1 MVAVPEVLNR
11 NAAAAPVRD
20 GARIDVRHVSH
31 QFALRGAALP
41 VLQDVSFAVEPGEF
55 VALLGPS
62 GCGKSTLLRLVAGLE
77 KPRAGVLREDEIRI
91 TGPHPSRVVVF
102 QDPTLFPWRNVWD
115 NVALGLEAQGILKS
129 QLHRVD
135 AAIDLVGLSGLPKA
149 YPHQLSGGMAQR
161 VALARALVNDP
172 KILILD
178 EPLGKLDSL
187 TRITMQSELVSLWQ
201 QAGFTTLLVP

>member
-1 MVAVPEVLNR
+1 M
-11 NAAAAPVRD
+11 
-20 GARIDVRHVSH
+20 
-31 QFALRGAALP
+31 LP
-41 VLQDVSFAVEPGEF
+41 VLDDVSFRVKPGEF

-77 KPRAGVLREDEIRI
+77 PPRAGTLREDGDPIR
-91 TGPHPSRVVVF
+91 GPFPSRVVVF
-102 QDPTLFPWRNVWD
+102 QDPTLFPWRD
-115 NVALGLEAQGILKS
+115 GLGQCRARSGSAGHSEEP
-129 QLHRVD
+129 
-135 AAIDLVGLSGLPKA
+135 AAACRCGLDLVGLSAFRKA

-187 TRITMQSELVSLWQ
+187 TRITMQAETRLALAAQRLHHVT
-201 QAGFTTLLVP
+201 GHP